1 LPGDKTPGKPNPAE
15 HLLLILNRGEKI

>member
-1 LPGDKTPGKPNPAE
+1 LPGDKTPDKPNPAE